1 MTDNGFIVQS
11 AISERLYVKIYHDF
25 LDSTIINGKEKMVF
39 ILLKRY
45 LNFKYD
51 ESGIAGEVYPTL
63 ETLSKQAGMSR
74 KTVADII
81 KKLEIKGLIEVKQ
94 QGLNRPNIYTLKDF
108 SGIWKSKTEEEL
120 KEAVESYD
128 NDIEDFVMIQK
139 LRSKGWK
146 ITKEKEPDTSQA
158 DQSNDEPST
167 QLNQFDIINTTT
179 NSSKSQEKE
188 RYTLE
193 EIKLL
198 YNYDIMIAD
207 NPFKNR
213 DIDSVMDILH
223 TTLNVIKPTIRI
235 GGEDKPAMVVISKL
249 MKLDYS
255 EVMYAIDKFA
265 EQTERIKN
273 PTAYMLTLL
282 YNAKEQMNLDIT
294 NQVQYDMYNL
304 EPPTEQ

>member
-11 AISERLYVKIYHDF
+11 AIPERLYVKIYHDF
-25 LDSTIINGKEKMVF
+25 LDTTIINGKEKMVF

-45 LNFKYD
+45 LNFKHD
-51 ESGIAGEVYPTL
+51 ESGIAGKVYPTL

-146 ITKEKEPDTSQA
+146 ITKEKEPDKLSA
-158 DQSNDEPST
+158 DQSIDNESST
-167 QLNQFDIINTTT
+167 NKNHIYKDDDTAKQ
-179 NSSKSQEKE
+179 SKSQEK
-188 RYTLE
+188 YTIE
-193 EIKLL
+193 QVKVF
-198 YNYDIMIAD
+198 YDYEIMIAD
-207 NPFKNR
+207 RPTYKT
-213 DIDSVMDILH
+213 DVDAVIDILYD
-223 TTLNVIKPTIRI
+223 TLNTTKDTIRVQ
-235 GGEDKPAMVVISKL
+235 GEDKPAAVVISKL
-249 MKLDYS
+249 MKLYYS
-255 EVMYAIDKFA
+255 DIFYAIEKYN

-273 PTAYMLTLL
+273 PKSYMLTLL
-282 YNAKEQMNLDIT
+282 YGAREQSTLDIA
-294 NQVQYDMYNL
+294 NQVQHDMYNWQS
-304 EPPTEQ
+304 PTE

>member
-11 AISERLYVKIYHDF
+11 AIPERLYVKIYHDF

-94 QGLNRPNIYTLKDF
+94 QGLNRPNIYTLRDF

-158 DQSNDEPST
+158 DQSNDESST
-167 QLNQFDIINTTT
+167 KLNQFDIVNTTP
-179 NSSKSQEKE
+179 NSNKSQEKE

-198 YNYDIMIAD
+198 YNYDIMITD
-207 NPFKNR
+207 NPFKER
-213 DIDSVMDILH
+213 DINSVIDILH
-223 TTLNVIKPTIRI
+223 TTLNTTKETVRI

-255 EVMYAIDKFA
+255 EIMYAIDKFT

-282 YNAKEQMNLDIT
+282 YNAKEQMNLDIS
-294 NQVQYDMYNL
+294 NQVQHDMYNWQS
-304 EPPTEQ
+304 PTE

>member
-1 MTDNGFIVQS
+1 MARKKLKSATDQRPFIM
-11 AISERLYVKIYHDF
+11 IYQDF
-25 LDSTIINGKEKMVF
+25 LESELMDNYYQKLVYIYLKKFADSNNQCF
-39 ILLKRY
+39 P
-45 LNFKYD
+45 
-51 ESGIAGEVYPTL
+51 S
-63 ETLSKQAGMSR
+63 
-74 KTVADII
+74 I
-81 KKLEIKGLIEVKQ
+81 KKLSKLTKIGATKIKQTLVELEEKGLISKE
-94 QGLNRPNIYTLKDF
+94 NRSRSDGGKTSNLYTLYDF
-108 SGIWKSKTEEEL
+108 AEVWKVGSSEDVAAVAEEVS
-120 KEAVESYD
+120 EAK
-128 NDIEDFVMIQK
+128 MIAE
-139 LRSKGWK
+139 LRSKGYTV
-146 ITKEKEPDTSQA
+146 IKEKEPDTSQA

-167 QLNQFDIINTTT
+167 QLNQFDIVNTTT

-213 DIDSVMDILH
+213 DIESVMDIMH
-223 TTLNVIKPTIRI
+223 TTLNVSKPTIRI

-255 EVMYAIDKFA
+255 EIMYAIDKFA

-294 NQVQYDMYNL
+294 NQVQHDMYKW